1 MSSMSNNTLYQVAQE
16 DYEEYEILKRN
27 KDENEVIMMQLKNN
41 NDRLDKEIKELK
53 EKINKK
59 KKKNQCMKMKLL
71 LLIKNV
77 LLVGGRQATLHLKI
91 LLKKILMIKIYLNIM
106 K

>member
-1 MSSMSNNTLYQVAQE
+1 MSSMSNNTIYQVAQE

-27 KDENEVIMMQLKNN
+27 KDENEVIIMQLKNN

-59 KKKNQCMKMKLL
+59 KNKKK
-71 LLIKNV
+71 
-77 LLVGGRQATLHLKI
+77 
-91 LLKKILMIKIYLNIM
+91 
-106 K
+106 